1 MWNSDGLED
10 KFDIIIEDG
19 LHTFTANVCFFE
31 NSIHKL
37 AINGYYIIEDV
48 MNNEFNL
55 FKTKIKEWKTIY
67 PNLSFNLVELP
78 SLRNKIDNNMI
89 VIKRM

>member
-31 NSIHKL
+31 NSIQK
-37 AINGYYIIEDV
+37 IKIGGYYIIEDITTTDIPI
-48 MNNEFNL
+48 FN
-55 FKTKIKEWKTIY
+55 TKIKEWEEKY
-67 PNLSFNLVELP
+67 PNLTFKLVQLYNNRNSHDNLL
-78 SLRNKIDNNMI
+78 
-89 VIKRM
+89 VIQSVL